1 MLSVSSFH
9 CVPRITAGMPLAKP
23 FLTLMSE
30 LTDLIVVELG
40 MSSFDEG
47 MMVLAIKDEGVG
59 RTSDLVFLRSFGF
72 WLLSSWNDAVV
83 SEEIARR
90 RDLNHTTIDIFNRCH
105 WRLNHI
111 ANKGINVILDAIRWD
126 RTYRRRVAM
135 TATPSSP
142 IVFLRVMG
150 ISMQIEAPELMF
162 WECTCQKA
170 LIT

>member
-1 MLSVSSFH
+1 
-9 CVPRITAGMPLAKP
+9 
-23 FLTLMSE
+23 
-30 LTDLIVVELG
+30 
-40 MSSFDEG
+40 MSSFDDG

-59 RTSDLVFLRSFGF
+59 RTSDFVFLRSFRF
-72 WLLSSWNDAVV
+72 WLLSSRNDAVV

-111 ANKGINVILDAIRWD
+111 ANTGVNAVLDAIRWN

-142 IVFLRVMG
+142 IVFLRVIG
-150 ISMQIEAPELMF
+150 ISMQMEPPELMS
-162 WECTCQKA
+162 WECTCQNA